1 MKSLDKLYA
10 ELGLTGAP
18 SRTKTASQEDT
29 VLAVLKK
36 LAAGESSD
44 PVGTPQVPVNLG
56 DAAAN
61 RDNGTS
67 DPSQVLQ
74 MFNSRPEQ
82 PTTVDQS
89 TKDSSS
95 LPVMTQGTTSHKL
108 NEVPLQAP
116 AQANSGNTEAM
127 EVVARKVAQ
136 ILRAQQTPADV
147 DLDQIY
153 KVAFINDYLGRT
165 AAQMQFAKM
174 AQEMP
179 MDPAMAAPV
188 ADAGMAGAT
197 SEDPTAE
204 VMAMLGQVSADE
216 LVAKKD
222 ALLMAIAD
230 VLDSTD
236 EAAPAPEAAAAAEEA
251 EVKEAAAKLLNI
263 IGRNPAIKTKV
274 ATLLGGR

>member
-1 MKSLDKLYA
+1 
-10 ELGLTGAP
+10 
-18 SRTKTASQEDT
+18 
-29 VLAVLKK
+29 
-36 LAAGESSD
+36 
-44 PVGTPQVPVNLG
+44 
-56 DAAAN
+56 
-61 RDNGTS
+61 
-67 DPSQVLQ
+67 
-74 MFNSRPEQ
+74 
-82 PTTVDQS
+82 
-89 TKDSSS
+89 
-95 LPVMTQGTTSHKL
+95 
-108 NEVPLQAP
+108 
-116 AQANSGNTEAM
+116 
-127 EVVARKVAQ
+127 
-136 ILRAQQTPADV
+136 
-147 DLDQIY
+147 
-153 KVAFINDYLGRT
+153 
-165 AAQMQFAKM
+165 
-174 AQEMP
+174 